1 MDIVKKVFKDWILPI
16 LAAIII
22 AFIINKV
29 IFFNVSVPTGSM
41 LPTIYLNDKILVTRV
56 HNKSNLKNGDIVVFH
71 SDELNEDLIKRLI
84 GLPNDEV
91 EIKED
96 GSLYVNREKINE
108 SYVKNPG
115 GKAGVKF
122 KVPKDSYFF
131 MGDNRINSLDARYW
145 EQPFIPEKDIM
156 GKARLII
163 SPFSRFGKLN

>member
-1 MDIVKKVFKDWILPI
+1 MDILKKVFKDWILPI

-91 EIKED
+91 EIKDD
-96 GSLYVNREKINE
+96 GSLYINKEKINE

-115 GKAGVKF
+115 GK
-122 KVPKDSYFF
+122 
-131 MGDNRINSLDARYW
+131 
-145 EQPFIPEKDIM
+145 
-156 GKARLII
+156 
-163 SPFSRFGKLN
+163 

>member
-1 MDIVKKVFKDWILPI
+1 MDILKKVFKDWILPI

-41 LPTIYLNDKILVTRV
+41 LPTINLNDKILVTRV
-56 HNKSNLKNGDIVVFH
+56 HNANNLKHGDIIVFH

-96 GSLYVNREKINE
+96 GSLYINKEKVNEN
-108 SYVKNPG
+108 YVVNPG

-122 KVPKDSYFF
+122 KVPEGSYFF
-131 MGDNRINSLDARYW
+131 MGDNRVNSLDARYW
-145 EQPFIPEKDIM
+145 AQPFIPKSDIM
-156 GKARLII
+156 GKARIRI
-163 SPFSRFGKLN
+163 SPFSEFGKLN